1 MNVTIT
7 ADVVAW
13 YAAVVATGA
22 FVVNA
27 YNAWRD
33 RARLVVSARSGY
45 QVTPGPHPYSPD
57 ATYISIT
64 VANPG
69 RRPATVERVWLTV
82 RGKKGGLL
90 AHDSLIGGARKL
102 EEGTSTSYMVN
113 QSELNLEDLESVCAS
128 DQSGRTWRGR
138 IRHD

>member
-1 MNVTIT
+1 VTIT

-22 FVVNA
+22 FWVNA
-27 YNAWRD
+27 YSAWRD

-45 QVTPGPHPYSPD
+45 RVSPGPHPYSPD

-69 RRPATVERVWLTV
+69 RRPATDERVWLTV
-82 RGKKGGLL
+82 KGN
-90 AHDSLIGGARKL
+90 H
-102 EEGTSTSYMVN
+102 
-113 QSELNLEDLESVCAS
+113 
-128 DQSGRTWRGR
+128 
-138 IRHD
+138 HH